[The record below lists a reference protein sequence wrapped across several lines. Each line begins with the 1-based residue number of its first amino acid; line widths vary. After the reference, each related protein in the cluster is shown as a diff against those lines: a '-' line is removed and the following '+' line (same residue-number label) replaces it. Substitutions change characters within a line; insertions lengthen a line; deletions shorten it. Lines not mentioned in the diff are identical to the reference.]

1 MIEGIKRVTPS
12 EDLSA
17 AVPITS
23 KTIATKRRSQ
33 CISKYIDRNYLVF
46 RGGSP
51 VCCVSSLP
59 GAAFTRPCVTGDVLA
74 AADVLFLRRLLV
86 YPSVF
91 KG

>member
-12 EDLSA
+12 DDLSA

-23 KTIATKRRSQ
+23 KTIAIKRISQ
-33 CISKYIDRNYLVF
+33 CISKYTNRNYLVF

-51 VCCVSSLP
+51 VCWVSSLP
-59 GAAFTRPCVTGDVLA
+59 GAAFTLACVTGEVLA
-74 AADVLFLRRLLV
+74 DIEVLFLRRLLV